1 MSPKAMAFVALLLI
15 GSGILT
21 GLMSVTSGGE
31 SCGSAFVGVAWT
43 QFDPSSAWADRLQR
57 LENCTDLRSLVRIPA
72 TVLIAAG
79 GVTLFAAFLSRR
91 RISVSDG

>member
-1 MSPKAMAFVALLLI
+1 MSPKAMAFVAFLLI

-21 GLMSVTSGGE
+21 GLMSVTAGGE
-31 SCGSAFVGVAWT
+31 SCGSAFVGVTW
-43 QFDPSSAWADRLQR
+43 QQLDPSSDLADRLQHMD
-57 LENCTDLRSLVRIPA
+57 NCTDRRNLVKIPA
-72 TVLIAAG
+72 TVLIAVG